1 MKKTVLLGALGFL
14 GFMALLASVPPAFAG
29 EVYVPFAANKTL
41 NGATYRTRVWVTNT
55 STTVQK
61 AGVRFLDENADGTQA
76 GAPQS
81 VNVGAGATVVLTNVA
96 PAQKNGMLEISGAPS
111 LVVTSRLDVQATDGA
126 PLASIN
132 VPVVAVANVIGAG
145 KTAELQGLERTQRGT
160 FTDYGILNLNS
171 TAAQCTIKAYRSNNT
186 QIAQTV
192 VITLPPLSVRHFN
205 EALATLGQTF
215 IVDVRIETS
224 CDKQFFPYAL
234 LYKPGFSETAFM
246 TPSQTLDGDLVTGAG
261 GGGGGGGGQDG
272 SVVFQQTGTYL
283 AAKQGA
289 SYKSFTLPLVDGVR
303 YKKATVDFDMFID
316 RFPKGLFAGVM
327 SLRRNDRTLFYGL
340 IIRGDRQKTV
350 LDMGIKDDVVTGGNG
365 GPWAERSNF
374 HVNIDYDTVSGDL
387 TFKVYQANALV
398 QTLTGR
404 LNHPDLVQSNNVV
417 SIDFG
422 MTGIADG
429 AYFPPVG
436 WSFSNLKVVFVP

>member
-1 MKKTVLLGALGFL
+1 MRKTVLLGAIVLCTSL
-14 GFMALLASVPPAFAG
+14 VPAFAG
-29 EVYVPFAANKTL
+29 EVYVPFVVNKNI

-55 STTVQK
+55 STATQK
-61 AGVRFLDENADGTQA
+61 ANVRFLAENTDGTQPGSPSTVSIA
-76 GAPQS
+76 
-81 VNVGAGATVVLTNVA
+81 AGATMVLTNVA
-96 PAQKNGMLEISGAPS
+96 PADARGMLEVSGPAA
-111 LVVTSRLDVQATDGA
+111 LDVTSRLEVVAGDGSYLGNA
-126 PLASIN
+126 G

-145 KTAELQGLERTQRGT
+145 KVAELQGLERTQRGT
-160 FTDYGILNLNS
+160 ITDYGLLNLNASS
-171 TAAQCTIKAYRSNNT
+171 TQCTIKAYRTNSA

-192 VITLPPLSVRHFN
+192 VITLPPLSMRYYG
-205 EALATLGQTF
+205 EALAILGQT
-215 IVDVRIETS
+215 IISDVRMQTT
-224 CDKQFFPYAL
+224 CDKQFFPYAVI
-234 LYKPGFSETAFM
+234 YKPGAPETYFV
-246 TPSQTLDGDLVTGAG
+246 TPSGTLDGDLVAG
-261 GGGGGGGGQDG
+261 GGGNPGGT
-272 SVVFQQTGTYL
+272 VVFQQDGTYL

-289 SYKSFTLPLVDGVR
+289 SYKSFTLPLINDVR

-365 GPWAERSNF
+365 GPWAERSTF
-374 HVNIDYDTVSGDL
+374 HVNIDYDTTSGNL
-387 TFKVYQANALV
+387 TFKVFQGSNLV
-398 QTLTGR
+398 QTLVGR

-429 AYFPPVG
+429 AYFPPIG
-436 WSFSNLKVVFVP
+436 WTFSNLKVTFIP

>member
-1 MKKTVLLGALGFL
+1 MKKMVLLGVI
-14 GFMALLASVPPAFAG
+14 ALLASFASAFAG

-41 NGATYRTRVWVTNT
+41 NGTTYRTRVWVTNT
-55 STTVQK
+55 STTLQK
-61 AGVRFLDENADGTQA
+61 AGVRFIDENVDGTLP
-76 GAPQS
+76 GTPQS
-81 VNVGAGATVVLTNVA
+81 LNVAAGATVVLTNVA
-96 PAQKNGMLEISGAPS
+96 PAQKNGMLEISGPSS
-111 LVVTSRLDVQATDGA
+111 LVVTSRLDVAAADGT
-126 PLASIN
+126 PIASAG
-132 VPVVAVANVIGAG
+132 VPVVAVANVIGAS
-145 KTAELQGLERTQRGT
+145 KAAELQGLERTQRGT
-160 FTDYGILNLNS
+160 VTDYGLLNLNP
-171 TAAQCTIKAYRSNNT
+171 TGTQCTIKAYRSNNS

-192 VITLPPLSVRHFN
+192 VITLPPLSVRHFD

-215 IVDVRIETS
+215 VTDVRIVTS

-234 LYKPGFSETAFM
+234 IYKPGSSETAFV
-246 TPSQTLDGDLVTGAG
+246 TPSQTLDGDLVAGAG
-261 GGGGGGGGQDG
+261 GGGGSGGGGQDG
-272 SVVFQQTGTYL
+272 TVVFQQTGTYL

-289 SYKSFTLPLVDGVR
+289 SYKSFTLPLVKDVR

-316 RFPKGLFAGVM
+316 RFPNGLFAGVM

-374 HVNIDYDTVSGDL
+374 HVNVDYDTTSGDL
-387 TFKVYQANALV
+387 TFKVFQANALV
-398 QTLTGR
+398 QTLVGR
-404 LNHPDLVQSNNVV
+404 LNHPDLVQSNNIV

-429 AYFPPVG
+429 AYFPPIG
-436 WSFSNLKVVFVP
+436 WSFSNLKVTFVP